1 VRRAVAG
8 GAGGGRSDAA
18 TASHLN
24 AATFPE
30 SKEPRVFGWF
40 VPLIASYL
48 ILSLIPHAVTTACLF
63 FFQMS
68 ELYPL
73 PHAAL
78 ELLSE

>member
-1 VRRAVAG
+1 MRRAVAG

-40 VPLIASYL
+40 VPLILSYL
-48 ILSLIPHAVTTACLF
+48 LSHT
-63 FFQMS
+63 Q
-68 ELYPL
+68 
-73 PHAAL
+73 
-78 ELLSE
+78 